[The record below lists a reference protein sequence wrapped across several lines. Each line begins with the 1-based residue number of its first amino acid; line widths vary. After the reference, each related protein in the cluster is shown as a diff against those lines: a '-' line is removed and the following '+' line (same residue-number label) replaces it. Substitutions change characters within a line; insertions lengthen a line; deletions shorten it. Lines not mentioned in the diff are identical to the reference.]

1 MKYSRGEKVK
11 MVDVVTLGE
20 AMIRLSPKDNVRLE
34 QATEL
39 ELYVGGAELNVAV
52 GLARLG
58 MKSGW
63 ISKLVDNP
71 LGRIIAQQ
79 GQRNGVDVS
88 QVVWVSE
95 GRVGIYFVEFG
106 VNPRAIQVYYDRR
119 DSAVSKLQPEDINWE
134 YIRQSRLLHLTG
146 ITPALSNSCR
156 QVVNRS
162 LQEGRNAGI
171 ITCFDINYRRKL
183 WSPEEARH
191 CLEELFS
198 QVDILLSSSEDVQ
211 IIFGIYGDKEEVARA
226 LRERFHFRLVV
237 LDGNIALGDKGDFYR
252 NEQILVPHVVDR
264 LGAGDAFAAGF
275 IFGYLTEGVQK
286 GMNYGAA
293 MIALKLTIPGDHAL
307 VTREEV
313 EKLIISPDTRIQ
325 R

>member
-1 MKYSRGEKVK
+1 

-20 AMIRLSPKDNVRLE
+20 AMIRLSPKDNLRLE

-88 QVVWVSE
+88 RVVWVPE

-119 DSAVSKLQPEDINWE
+119 DSAASKLQPEDINWE
-134 YIRQSRLLHLTG
+134 YIQQSRLLHLTG

-162 LQEGRNAGI
+162 LQEARKVEV

-191 CLEELFS
+191 CMEELLP
-198 QVDILLSSSEDVQ
+198 QVNILLSSTEDVQ
-211 IIFGIYGDKEEVARA
+211 TIFDISGDKEELVRV
-226 LRERFHFRLVV
+226 LKERFRFQLVI
-237 LDGNIALGDKGDFYR
+237 LDGNIALGDKGEIYR
-252 NEQILVPHVVDR
+252 NEQVLVPHIVDR

-275 IFGYLTEGVQK
+275 IYGYLTEGVQK

-293 MIALKLTIPGDHAL
+293 MTALKLTIPGDYAL

-313 EKLIISPDTRIQ
+313 EKLIIGPDIRIQ